1 MNEEFRLAV
10 ELAPFIAMIVGLIVA
25 GSVFSTWLR
34 IRNGY
39 PLEGSWGN
47 AIGPKTDKESQERI
61 KLLTSENAQ
70 LRAEMGSMKDRL
82 ETVERIVTD
91 DSHGIAKEIEALRD
105 EPKKLQ

>member
-1 MNEEFRLAV
+1 MENLPFII
-10 ELAPFIAMIVGLIVA
+10 ELAPFIAIIVGLMVA
-25 GSVFSTWLR
+25 GSVINTWLR

-61 KLLTSENAQ
+61 KLLTNENAQ
-70 LRAEMGSMKDRL
+70 LRAEMGSMKDRM

-91 DSHGIAKEIEALRD
+91 ESHGIAKEIEALRD
-105 EPKKLQ
+105 APKKLQ